1 MPTLLDFR
9 RRIRSVKN
17 TQQITRAMKFIA
29 AARLR
34 RAQETATSLRP
45 YAAGIREVLRSAMSR
60 IENPEQFPLLTQR
73 PEERVLVLV
82 AAGERGLAGA
92 FNANVL
98 RRAFEFLREK
108 NDKTVEVIPIAKKSR
123 DAFAKRS
130 WKIVAEYVDVTTR
143 ADLAVAAKIAA
154 EVMKIYEAHQADSV
168 YLIYNEFKNVMA
180 QTLRVEKLLPLE
192 PAALGEPSKTRQD
205 ADVKATGVTARID
218 VGTVSVGGSTSVQ
231 AGGHA
236 SEVAPSSA
244 VGTSSVPAS
253 ASVPASGKS
262 LNAVAASPTVPVD
275 YIYEQP
281 AAEIFNKLVPRYVE
295 MQIYRMLAETSAAE
309 HAARM
314 TAMDSATRNASDVI
328 DALTLHM
335 NKVRQAAIT
344 REIIEVVSGAAS
356 AG

>member
-34 RAQETATSLRP
+34 RAQETAVSLRP
-45 YAAGIREVLRSAMSR
+45 YASGIREILRSAMSR

-73 PEERVLVLV
+73 PEEKVLVLV
-82 AAGERGLAGA
+82 TSGERGLCGA

-98 RRAFEFLREK
+98 RRAFDFLREK
-108 NDKTVEVIPIAKKSR
+108 TGKSVEVITLAKKSR
-123 DAFAKRS
+123 DAFRKRS
-130 WKIVAEYVDVTTR
+130 WKIAAEYVDVTSR
-143 ADLAVAAKIAA
+143 ADLGKAKEIAA
-154 EVMKIYEAHQADSV
+154 EVMKIYEAGGADSV
-168 YLIYNEFKNVMA
+168 YLIYNEFKNVMM
-180 QTLRVEKLLPLE
+180 QTVRVEKLLPLE
-192 PAALGEPSKTRQD
+192 HAALGEHEKGAP
-205 ADVKATGVTARID
+205 
-218 VGTVSVGGSTSVQ
+218 
-231 AGGHA
+231 
-236 SEVAPSSA
+236 PSS
-244 VGTSSVPAS
+244 S
-253 ASVPASGKS
+253 ADA
-262 LNAVAASPTVPVD
+262 VD

-295 MQIYRMLAETSAAE
+295 MQIYRMIAESSAAE

-314 TAMDSATRNASDVI
+314 TAMESATSNASDVI

>member
-34 RAQETATSLRP
+34 RAQETAVSLRP
-45 YAAGIREVLRSAMSR
+45 YASGIREILRSAMSR
-60 IENPEQFPLLTQR
+60 IENPEQFPLLAQR

-82 AAGERGLAGA
+82 TSGERGLCGA

-98 RRAFEFLREK
+98 RRAFEFLNEK
-108 NDKTVEVIPIAKKSR
+108 SGKSVEVIAIAKKSR
-123 DAFAKRS
+123 DAFRKRS
-130 WKIVAEYVDVTTR
+130 WKIARDYVDVTSR
-143 ADLAVAAKIAA
+143 ADLGKAKEIAG
-154 EVMKIYEAHQADSV
+154 EVMKIYEAGGADSV
-168 YLIYNEFKNVMA
+168 YLIYNEFKNVMM

-192 PAALGEPSKTRQD
+192 RSALDEHEKGAPPA
-205 ADVKATGVTARID
+205 
-218 VGTVSVGGSTSVQ
+218 
-231 AGGHA
+231 
-236 SEVAPSSA
+236 SSA
-244 VGTSSVPAS
+244 DA
-253 ASVPASGKS
+253 
-262 LNAVAASPTVPVD
+262 VD

-295 MQIYRMLAETSAAE
+295 MQIFRMLAESSAAE

-314 TAMDSATRNASDVI
+314 TAMESATSNASDVI

>member
-34 RAQETATSLRP
+34 RAQETAVSLRP
-45 YAAGIREVLRSAMSR
+45 YASGIREVLRSAMSR

-73 PEERVLVLV
+73 PEEKILVLV
-82 AAGERGLAGA
+82 TAGERGLCGA

-98 RRAFEFLREK
+98 RTAFDFLREK
-108 NDKTVEVIPIAKKSR
+108 TGKAVEIIAISKKSR
-123 DAFAKRS
+123 DAFRKRQ
-130 WKIVAEYVDVTTR
+130 WKIVGEYIDVTSR
-143 ADLAVAAKIAA
+143 ADLGKAAEIAA
-154 EVMKIYEAHQADSV
+154 EVMKIYESGAADSV
-168 YLIYNEFKNVMA
+168 YLVYNEFKNVMA
-180 QTLRVEKLLPLE
+180 QTLRVEKVLPLE
-192 PAALGEPSKTRQD
+192 RSALGEQKK
-205 ADVKATGVTARID
+205 DVPPTTA
-218 VGTVSVGGSTSVQ
+218 G
-231 AGGHA
+231 
-236 SEVAPSSA
+236 EM
-244 VGTSSVPAS
+244 
-253 ASVPASGKS
+253 
-262 LNAVAASPTVPVD
+262 VD

-281 AAEIFNKLVPRYVE
+281 AEEIFNRLVPRYVE
-295 MQIYRMLAETSAAE
+295 MQIFRMLAESSAAE

-314 TAMDSATRNASDVI
+314 TAMESATSNASDVI